1 MSPDHNGTV
10 EGRWRTD
17 WSNLQAR
24 RQEGTDAEHDR
35 IEYLRQRRRVERDHD
50 LSTDA
55 AAQRLSNGLIGGD
68 D

>member
-24 RQEGTDAEHDR
+24 RHEGQGEQHDR
-35 IEYLRQRRRVERDHD
+35 IEYLRERKELERQQDI
-50 LSTDA
+50 STAVA
-55 AAQRLSNGLIGGD
+55 ARQLAGGGD
-68 D
+68 

>member
-24 RQEGTDAEHDR
+24 RQEGTNEQHDR
-35 IEYLRQRRRVERDHD
+35 IEYLRQRRRVERDCD
-50 LSTDA
+50 LSTPE
-55 AAQRLSNGLIGGD
+55 AAQRLARGGGD
-68 D
+68 

>member
-24 RQEGTDAEHDR
+24 RQAGRNAEHDR
-35 IEYLRQRRRVERDHD
+35 IEYLRERKELERQQD
-50 LSTDA
+50 LTTPQ
-55 AAQRLSNGLIGGD
+55 AAQRLAGGGD
-68 D
+68 